1 MITIGAEQWLGD
13 GWLASVNGWTRHST
27 GLALPDPRPGTLE
40 GRALFV
46 VGEND
51 ARGAEAGVRRV
62 SGRWTASMSWSYG
75 ESDITA
81 AGLTYPASTDRR
93 HRVDAT
99 GAVRLG
105 GGLRIGAAYTAMS
118 GSPFTRVKARIRQ
131 SDCELF
137 GFGCAQ
143 SAASVEAPNA
153 MRTPDYR
160 SLDAIAMLTRPLGGI
175 EATLYLQVRNVLG
188 RDNAVTY
195 SGSAY
200 ETVYTDRNPRTAD
213 EQIWYDRFEAGLPR
227 LPLIGA
233 RITF

>member
-1 MITIGAEQWLGD
+1 
-13 GWLASVNGWTRHST
+13 
-27 GLALPDPRPGTLE
+27 
-40 GRALFV
+40 
-46 VGEND
+46 
-51 ARGAEAGVRRV
+51 
-62 SGRWTASMSWSYG
+62 MSWSYG

-213 EQIWYDRFEAGLPR
+213 ELIWYDRFEAGLPR